1 MAMAANS
8 VFFKKT
14 YDEAVELLVETRNYI
29 TYMDP
34 SAGPDL
40 PAIDRLQ
47 ISAETMRVTARL
59 AQVMAWML
67 AQKAAAAGEITPLEA
82 SGPTFSVPDDP
93 TCLAETETGD
103 SELPARLVELLS
115 RSRRLYVRVRHL
127 NGLVSDAA
135 AASAAD

>member
-29 TYMDP
+29 TYLDP
-34 SAGPDL
+34 AANESLASVE
-40 PAIDRLQ
+40 RLQ

-67 AQKAAAAGEITPLEA
+67 AQKAAAAGEISAAEA
-82 SGPTFSVPDDP
+82 SGPAFSVPDDP
-93 TCLAETETGD
+93 TCLAETESGD
-103 SELPARLVELLS
+103 FPARLIDLLS

-127 NGLVSDAA
+127 NALVSEAA
-135 AASAAD
+135 VAGE

>member
-1 MAMAANS
+1 MAANS

-34 SAGPDL
+34 AAKDDR
-40 PAIDRLQ
+40 PALERLQ

-67 AQKAAAAGEITPLEA
+67 AQKAAAAGEISALEA

-93 TCLAETETGD
+93 TCLAETEIGAD
-103 SELPARLVELLS
+103 DLPARLVQLLS

-127 NGLVSDAA
+127 NAMVREAA
-135 AASAAD
+135 TSTQ

>member
-29 TYMDP
+29 AYMDP
-34 SAGPDL
+34 AAGDDI
-40 PAIDRLQ
+40 PAIERLQ

-82 SGPTFSVPDDP
+82 SGPAFSVPDDP
-93 TCLAETETGD
+93 TCLAETESGAT
-103 SELPARLVELLS
+103 ELPARLVQLLS

-127 NGLVSDAA
+127 NALVSDAA
-135 AASAAD
+135 AVSAAD

>member
-1 MAMAANS
+1 MAANS

-34 SAGPDL
+34 AATDDR
-40 PAIDRLQ
+40 PALERLQ

-67 AQKAAAAGEITPLEA
+67 AQKAAAAGEISAVEA

-93 TCLAETETGD
+93 TCLAETETGAD
-103 SELPARLVELLS
+103 DLPARLVQLLS

-127 NGLVSDAA
+127 NAMVREAA
-135 AASAAD
+135 TASS